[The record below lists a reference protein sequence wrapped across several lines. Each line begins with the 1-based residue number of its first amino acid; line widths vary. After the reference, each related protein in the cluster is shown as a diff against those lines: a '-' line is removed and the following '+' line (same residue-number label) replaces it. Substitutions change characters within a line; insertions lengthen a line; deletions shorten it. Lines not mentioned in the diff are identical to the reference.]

1 MIASKQKVCAKTAY
15 FVYELFNPIIL
26 QTRKAN
32 TFQQPFKIQS
42 EDKHCNFFYKRE
54 LKCINFIVNL
64 EKPGIKHVKVALKG
78 RLANLKA
85 ID

>member
-1 MIASKQKVCAKTAY
+1 M
-15 FVYELFNPIIL
+15 
-26 QTRKAN
+26 KAN
-32 TFQQPFKIQS
+32 TFQRPFKIQS

-85 ID
+85 IDYGLELLSDREYPIYVLSKRFF

>member
-1 MIASKQKVCAKTAY
+1 MYIEVNQLQN
-15 FVYELFNPIIL
+15 FVNPIIL